1 MPTLESVLSRVG
13 DRKMDLFIR
22 PDILSLISAL
32 NEGNMNTSSRVEM
45 IISLH
50 TKVGI
55 LANKSMRNALL
66 SSLTTDQAKD
76 LATYLGLSFSNPFDA
91 LKDLRMTRER
101 RQGLYYWFQILD
113 HEIPGE
119 DEVVEKETIELV
131 SPQHGLFPHQNKAI
145 LDMESYLASYQ
156 NRAFLHMPTGSGK
169 TRTAMNYVCRLMN
182 KKPNGLYLWLAF
194 NGELCE
200 QAASEFT
207 KAWGFHGSSDAKLV
221 RMWGDHD
228 IHSLPENGIVF
239 AGLDKLWSRIRRDQT
254 FLARIAHHFEL
265 IVFDE
270 AHQSLA
276 NTYQLMVDM
285 LLNLNQKCRLLGL
298 SATPGRTWN
307 DPEADEKLSEM
318 YYRQKVTLEVEGH
331 ESPIDYL
338 VEEEYLS
345 KPLFHQLTNESTPIG
360 PRERLQV
367 AEMLEYNAS
376 VYKKLEE
383 DEMRNLLI
391 LRKLE
396 DLIKQGHKRILVF
409 AISVEHSDILS
420 SVFKQRGH
428 ICASITSKSGGAQ
441 REIWLRRFVED
452 HDDTCILFNYGV
464 LTTGFDAPLTS
475 AALIA
480 RPTKSLVLY
489 SQMVGRVIRGSKVG
503 GTPSAEIYTVVDK
516 ELPGFGN
523 LAEAFTNW
531 EDVW

>member
-1 MPTLESVLSRVG
+1 MPSLESVLSRVG

-22 PDILSLISAL
+22 PDIMSLVSAL
-32 NEGNMNTSSRVEM
+32 NEGNMNASSRVEM

-55 LANKSMRNALL
+55 LLDKSMRNALL
-66 SSLTTDQAKD
+66 SSLTTDQAEQ
-76 LATYLGLSFSNPFDA
+76 LADYLGLSDSNPFAA
-91 LKDLRMTRER
+91 LKDLRMSKER
-101 RQGLYYWFQILD
+101 KQALFDWFQIMA
-113 HEIPGE
+113 HEIPVE
-119 DEVVEKETIELV
+119 DEVIEKETLELI

-145 LDMESYLASYQ
+145 VEIEDYLSTYQ

-182 KKPNGLYLWLAF
+182 EKPDGLFLWLAF

-221 RMWGDHD
+221 RMWGQHEIDK
-228 IHSLPENGIVF
+228 LPESGIVF
-239 AGLDKLWSRIRRDQT
+239 AGLDKLWSRLRRDQT
-254 FLARIAHHFEL
+254 FLARIAHRFEL

-276 NTYQLMVDM
+276 STYQLMVDI
-285 LLNLNQKCRLLGL
+285 LLNLNSNCRLLGL

-307 DPEADEKLSEM
+307 EPEADEKLAEM
-318 YYRQKVTLEVEGH
+318 YHKQKVTLKVDGH
-331 ESPIDYL
+331 DSPIDYL

-345 KPLFHQLTNESTPIG
+345 KPIFHQLTNESTPIG
-360 PRERLQV
+360 PAERLQV

-376 VYKKLEE
+376 IYKKLEE

-409 AISVEHSDILS
+409 AISVEHSDVLS
-420 SVFKQRGH
+420 TVFRQRGH
-428 ICASITSKSGGAQ
+428 TCASITSKSGGIQ
-441 REIWLRRFVED
+441 REIWLQRFLEESDVP
-452 HDDTCILFNYGV
+452 CILFNYGV

-503 GTPSAEIYTVVDK
+503 GTPSADIYTVVDK
-516 ELPGFGN
+516 ELPGFGD